1 MSNGR
6 FAQRGYWYLLTGLVF
21 GLVLGLVYAWLI
33 NPVDYVNTIPSS
45 LREDYRDQ
53 YRLMIA
59 LAYAANKDL
68 VRASE
73 RLKLLND
80 DDPVRTLT
88 EQAQR
93 ILAEDGSMED
103 ARALGAL
110 ATAMQQN
117 VIQPTT
123 SPEP

>member
-6 FAQRGYWYLLTGLVF
+6 FERRGYWYLLTGLVI
-21 GLVLGLVYAWLI
+21 GLVAGLVYAWLI

-59 LAYAANKDL
+59 LAYATNNDL

-73 RLKLLND
+73 RLKLLKD

-103 ARALGAL
+103 ARSLGAL
-110 ATAMQQN
+110 ATALQQN
-117 VIQPTT
+117 IIQPTT

>member
-1 MSNGR
+1 LSNGR
-6 FAQRGYWYLLTGLVF
+6 FERRGYWYLLTGLVI
-21 GLVLGLVYAWLI
+21 GLVAGLVYAWLI

-59 LAYAANKDL
+59 LAYATNNDL

-73 RLKLLND
+73 RLKLLKD

-103 ARALGAL
+103 ARSLGAL
-110 ATAMQQN
+110 ATALQQN
-117 VIQPTT
+117 IIQPTT